1 MDYIRGIKGH
11 PDISKIGEI
20 KNNSKGTPMKIIA
33 YRNSEDIDVQFQDKF
48 YYIKEHQTYSNFK
61 SGAIKNPYDKTV
73 FNVGYLGV
81 GRHKIQ
87 YPETMTNTKVY
98 MSWKNMLD
106 RCYCERHKEKNP
118 CYFEISTV
126 CEEWH
131 NFQNFADWY
140 EEHEYE
146 TDGRLHLDKD
156 IKYPGNTVY
165 SPQTCLLTPQ
175 KINLQFMNKIN
186 DRGLPNGIKQQGKG
200 YLAKYNHKELGV
212 YPTVEQAYEVYIQE
226 KKEDIIRIANEYR
239 GIIPEEVYNAVI
251 SYKFSIKND
260 KNYVA

>member
-1 MDYIRGIKGH
+1 
-11 PDISKIGEI
+11 
-20 KNNSKGTPMKIIA
+20 MKIVA

-175 KINLQFMNKIN
+175 KINVVSNSKV
-186 DRGLPNGIKQQGKG
+186 K
-200 YLAKYNHKELGV
+200 
-212 YPTVEQAYEVYIQE
+212 
-226 KKEDIIRIANEYR
+226 
-239 GIIPEEVYNAVI
+239 VI
-251 SYKFSIKND
+251 
-260 KNYVA
+260 